1 MKPNDK
7 GDYDEA
13 YALRLL
19 SRGSEQGFRMI
30 YDRYARGIYAASLK
44 MLQSEMLAEDV
55 VQDVFMRI
63 WKNPE
68 RFTHVEDLRPYLFK
82 VSKYACL
89 RKFKQMSREMQ
100 ANKEYVHRK
109 NLATNDVDD
118 YINEKDYSELVKQAV
133 EKLPPQR
140 KRVFK
145 LVREQGLSHEATATQ
160 LQLSPAT
167 VNNHIGLAVK
177 FINDQVMK
185 QLISL
190 TLLSC
195 FLS

>member
-13 YALRLL
+13 CALQLL
-19 SRGSEQGFRMI
+19 SKGSEQGFRMI
-30 YDRYARGIYAASLK
+30 YDRYARGIYAAALK
-44 MLQSEMLAEDV
+44 MLQSEALAEDV
-55 VQDVFMRI
+55 VQDVFMGI

-68 RFTHVEDLRPYLFK
+68 RFANVEDLKPYLFK

-89 RKFKQMSREMQ
+89 RKFKAMSREIE
-100 ANKEYVHRK
+100 ANKEDVHRK
-109 NLATNDVDD
+109 DLSTNAVDN
-118 YINEKDYSELVKQAV
+118 YINESEYSDLVKKAV

-140 KRVFK
+140 KRVFQ
-145 LVREQGLSHEATATQ
+145 LIREQGLSHEATATQ

-185 QLISL
+185 QIISL
-190 TLLSC
+190 ATAW
-195 FLS
+195 FLF

>member
-19 SRGSEQGFRMI
+19 SGGSEQGFKMI

-44 MLQSEMLAEDV
+44 ILQSQELAEDI

-68 RFTHVEDLRPYLFK
+68 RFAHVEDLRPYLFK

-89 RKFKQMSREMQ
+89 RKFKIMSREMQ
-100 ANKEYVHRK
+100 ANKEYLHRK
-109 NLATNDVDD
+109 DVANNDVDD
-118 YINEKDYSELVKQAV
+118 YINEKEYSELVKQAV
-133 EKLPPQR
+133 EKLPPQQ

-145 LVREQGLSHEATATQ
+145 LVREEGLSHEATAME
-160 LQLSPAT
+160 LHLSPAT

-177 FINDQVMK
+177 FVNDQVMK
-185 QLISL
+185 KIISL
-190 TLLSC
+190 AC
-195 FLS
+195 FWFLF